1 MNLLER
7 NLAFN
12 LGGHVDHSVFWPNI
26 SPDGGDKLARPAKG
40 LGESQAGTLP
50 SRGLVGFLDTGWPAP
65 LRPLT
70 SQQTFSAR
78 FSTLCTEYVTYCIY
92 TPRIA

>member
-12 LGGHVDHSVFWPNI
+12 LGGRVNHSVFWPNI

-40 LGESQAGTLP
+40 LG
-50 SRGLVGFLDTGWPAP
+50 
-65 LRPLT
+65 
-70 SQQTFSAR
+70 
-78 FSTLCTEYVTYCIY
+78 
-92 TPRIA
+92 